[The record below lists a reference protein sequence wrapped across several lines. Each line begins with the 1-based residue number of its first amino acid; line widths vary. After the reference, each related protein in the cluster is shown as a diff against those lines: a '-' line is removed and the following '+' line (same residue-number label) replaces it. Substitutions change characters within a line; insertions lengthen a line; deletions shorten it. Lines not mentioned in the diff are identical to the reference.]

1 MRQSHVRGA
10 TLGAGS
16 GYGVEYE
23 FGDVGGG
30 DVGEADDDTGGGD
43 AKTGEVGEVDE
54 RDVGDGA
61 GDGDGGVYAAQLT
74 GRASVE

>member
-1 MRQSHVRGA
+1 M
-10 TLGAGS
+10 LGAER
-16 GYGVEYE
+16 GYGVKYE

-30 DVGEADDDTGGGD
+30 DVGGEADDDNGGGE
-43 AKTGEVGEVDE
+43 AKTGEVGEVDP

-61 GDGDGGVYAAQLT
+61 GDGDGGVYAAQLV